1 MAGWLCPQLG
11 GRLPAIN
18 HVPHDAFFDQGHS
31 LARHSLSVE
40 SRARLQRVIDVI
52 ENTDV
57 LAEDLLAET
66 PSQETPLIAQRG
78 GAEISKQLSYQIQ
91 YCRRL
96 QHDGVAARGDL
107 SGCTRI
113 RGFLRGNQSKIERRQ
128 LGGVA
133 RAFLRPTRTILR
145 HSGDRELRHGFRV
158 VDEPSVGIQKG
169 QRGFARR
176 VDAGGRLRRTFH
188 RADSFSHSFRAAGW
202 RHRGRLL
209 EPARR
214 LDNVGGCGQ
223 RQRFR
228 IGRL

>member
-78 GAEISKQLSYQIQ
+78 GAEISKQLS
-91 YCRRL
+91 R
-96 QHDGVAARGDL
+96 
-107 SGCTRI
+107 SE
-113 RGFLRGNQSKIERRQ
+113 ERR
-128 LGGVA
+128 
-133 RAFLRPTRTILR
+133 
-145 HSGDRELRHGFRV
+145 
-158 VDEPSVGIQKG
+158 VGKECRSRWSTCD
-169 QRGFARR
+169 QRKKEYGRR
-176 VDAGGRLRRTFH
+176 
-188 RADSFSHSFRAAGW
+188 
-202 RHRGRLL
+202 
-209 EPARR
+209 
-214 LDNVGGCGQ
+214 
-223 RQRFR
+223 
-228 IGRL
+228 